1 MSEFNDTFAMCLL
14 IALFVTVIYMVTA
27 TIVLSLYV
35 IIRIIVIKNKNRII
49 KKINKTKRGG
59 LN

>member
-1 MSEFNDTFAMCLL
+1 MSEFNDTFAMCL
-14 IALFVTVIYMVTA
+14 IFALFVTVIYMVTA

-35 IIRIIVIKNKNRII
+35 IGRIIVIKIKRII

>member
-14 IALFVTVIYMVTA
+14 FALFVTVIYMVTA

-49 KKINKTKRGG
+49 KNK
-59 LN
+59 